1 MEDLDAEGEQGV
13 DVRGLV
19 PWDDGLT
26 NKERREGGRR
36 DYRTE
41 QQVRMGEAM
50 AGNGVG
56 GAGLQDEVQ
65 EQGQVQAQ
73 GQEGEKPQRR
83 KVKKWLGIW

>member
-1 MEDLDAEGEQGV
+1 M

-36 DYRTE
+36 DYRTP
-41 QQVRMGEAM
+41 QQIMMGEAM
-50 AGNGVG
+50 EG
-56 GAGLQDEVQ
+56 GIGSETNAEVSQ
-65 EQGQVQAQ
+65 QPSGGIEDAEQYAERGH
-73 GQEGEKPQRR
+73 EEEHERPQRR